1 MAKNRDFR
9 VIKLAQKLCT
19 DIVEMQGKA
28 DKSYRFTICQD
39 IRKKSED
46 VIHMVRKAN
55 DQPAGCEKRIEM
67 QEQADDFLEDIKD
80 LLPVV
85 GKLLNIGLNRE
96 AQIEL
101 SIESLQQPLHNWMER
116 DEKIA
121 LSMCEKRLNAQAW
134 KLYQAKKT
142 FELVNEY
149 HKSVKTEKTAIAL
162 EQSKSRYRIAYSDYK
177 KLVHEYDH
185 LMKRLLVTQEKFHKD
200 DSVLGEV
207 LKEIKQKTGKE
218 ILVLNGQNALPDK
231 VVAEKKKIQKDA
243 NHKIVKS
250 DKEILSQAAIS
261 YLCTP
266 G

>member
-85 GKLLNIGLNRE
+85 GKLLNIGINRE

-116 DEKIA
+116 DEK
-121 LSMCEKRLNAQAW
+121 
-134 KLYQAKKT
+134 
-142 FELVNEY
+142 
-149 HKSVKTEKTAIAL
+149 TAIAL
-162 EQSKSRYRIAYSDYK
+162 EQSKSRYRIEHDGYRA
-177 KLVHEYDH
+177 LVHEYDR
-185 LMKRLLVTQEKFHKD
+185 LMKRLLSIQEKFHKD

-207 LKEIKQKTGKE
+207 LKEIGQKTGKAVP
-218 ILVLNGQNALPDK
+218 VLNGKSPVPDA
-231 VVAEKKKIQKDA
+231 VVAEKKKVQKEV
-243 NHKIVKS
+243 NRKVVES
-250 DKEILSQAAIS
+250 DKEFFSQAMIS
-261 YLCTP
+261 YLCGTTKQ
-266 G
+266 